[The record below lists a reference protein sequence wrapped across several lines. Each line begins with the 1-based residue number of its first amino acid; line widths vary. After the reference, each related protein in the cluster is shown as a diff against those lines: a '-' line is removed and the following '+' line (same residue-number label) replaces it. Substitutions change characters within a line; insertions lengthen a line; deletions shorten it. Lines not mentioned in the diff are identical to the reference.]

1 MSGESPRQLDF
12 RVAGALVGQRLD
24 KALCGLLPELSRAAV
39 QRAITAGACRIDGM
53 PVATASLK
61 LKAGQEVCLDLPD
74 TANEL
79 RAEDKAVD
87 ILWQDEHLLLCN
99 KPAGLTVHPCPSC
112 PENTLVQRLLHHFP
126 RLREQEGLRPGVV
139 HRLDKDTSGLLLVA
153 LDEPTRLRMSEA
165 FARREVHKEY
175 LALVQGVPP
184 QTGTCREPLGRHP
197 TAKVKM
203 AVVPE
208 NRGGKTA
215 HSDWRVLWSS
225 PRKDFSLVA
234 VRIHTGRTHQ
244 IRVHM
249 ASIQHPV
256 AGDPVYGPHN
266 CITSLHGQCLHA
278 KTLGFIH
285 PITGEHLRFDSE
297 LPDYF
302 TRFLTT
308 LRQRTGGNTL

>member
-24 KALCGLLPELSRAAV
+24 KALCGLLPDLSRAAV
-39 QRAITAGACRIDGM
+39 QRAITAGACRIDGLS
-53 PVATASLK
+53 VSTASLK
-61 LKAGQEVCLDLPD
+61 LKAGQEVRLDLPD

-79 RAEDKAVD
+79 RAEDEAVD

-208 NRGGKTA
+208 NRGGKAA

-234 VRIHTGRTHQ
+234 VRIHTGRTQ
-244 IRVHM
+244 
-249 ASIQHPV
+249 P
-256 AGDPVYGPHN
+256 
-266 CITSLHGQCLHA
+266 L
-278 KTLGFIH
+278 
-285 PITGEHLRFDSE
+285 PISNRQE
-297 LPDYF
+297 LKKF
-302 TRFLTT
+302 TRMRWNCAGRLSKKSMGWAIRRFVLWEHRRWKSAVRLFLWT
-308 LRQRTGGNTL
+308 LRVKINRTFSFEITRRNLL

>member
-24 KALCGLLPELSRAAV
+24 KALCGLLPDLSRAAV
-39 QRAITAGACRIDGM
+39 QRAITAGTCRIDGL
-53 PVATASLK
+53 PVSTASLK
-61 LKAGQEVCLDLPD
+61 LKAGQEVRLDLPD

-79 RAEDKAVD
+79 RAEDEAVD

-208 NRGGKTA
+208 KRGGKA
-215 HSDWRVLWSS
+215 QG
-225 PRKDFSLVA
+225 PR
-234 VRIHTGRTHQ
+234 
-244 IRVHM
+244 
-249 ASIQHPV
+249 
-256 AGDPVYGPHN
+256 
-266 CITSLHGQCLHA
+266 HA
-278 KTLGFIH
+278 RAPLQSRSTEVSGKQLSTKVESFIV
-285 PITGEHLRFDSE
+285 TC
-297 LPDYF
+297 
-302 TRFLTT
+302 
-308 LRQRTGGNTL
+308 

>member
-24 KALCGLLPELSRAAV
+24 KALCGLLPDLSRAAV
-39 QRAITAGACRIDGM
+39 QRAITAGTCRIDGL
-53 PVATASLK
+53 PVSTASLK
-61 LKAGQEVCLDLPD
+61 LKAGQEVRLDLPD

-79 RAEDKAVD
+79 RAEDEAVD

-208 NRGGKTA
+208 NRGGKAA

-249 ASIQHPV
+249 ASLGHPIL
-256 AGDPVYGPHN
+256 GDTVYGHN
-266 CITSLHGQCLHA
+266 TVHVEPGAISVTEADC
-278 KTLGFIH
+278 
-285 PITGEHLRFDSE
+285 
-297 LPDYF
+297 PDGICV
-302 TRFLTT
+302 RQGKLTT
-308 LRQRTGGNTL
+308 AGVPIVCMPHRLVIEIYGDAIDG